1 MGPQLNL
8 NIEPQQEE
16 VMQMDLNQ
24 PAEQNGE
31 DLQKVIINPA
41 QPMVQD
47 DFLELNDLV
56 GDQAQVIEEEM

>member
-1 MGPQLNL
+1 
-8 NIEPQQEE
+8 
-16 VMQMDLNQ
+16 MDLNQ

-31 DLQKVIINPA
+31 DLQEVIINPA

-56 GDQAQVIEEEM
+56 GN